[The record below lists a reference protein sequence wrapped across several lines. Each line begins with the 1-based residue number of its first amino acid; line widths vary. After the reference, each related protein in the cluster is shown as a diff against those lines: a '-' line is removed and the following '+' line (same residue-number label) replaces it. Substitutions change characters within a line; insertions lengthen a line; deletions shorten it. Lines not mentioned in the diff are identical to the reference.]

1 MKVNSSRVTPVE
13 PDFHASGA
21 GPRLTVPDAESRGP
35 APLRVLLVEDD
46 EADLYLILRALAG
59 NPDVGQVMVARDGV
73 EALKLVDESRTVPDL
88 GILDLKMPRKD
99 GFALLRD
106 FASRPYAKFPTVVLS
121 SSRSGA
127 DIYRSKKRGAMEFVS
142 KPNTAEKLK
151 TTLDAIISRFH

>member
-1 MKVNSSRVTPVE
+1 
-13 PDFHASGA
+13 
-21 GPRLTVPDAESRGP
+21 
-35 APLRVLLVEDD
+35 
-46 EADLYLILRALAG
+46 
-59 NPDVGQVMVARDGV
+59 
-73 EALKLVDESRTVPDL
+73 
-88 GILDLKMPRKD
+88 LKMPRKD